1 MPLRA
6 IRRRAYLKQVEAD
19 LKHLDELRP
28 LVNETGRIEEFANL
42 YARAFIAKLLLMR

>member
-1 MPLRA
+1 MPFKSLRRMA
-6 IRRRAYLKQVEAD
+6 FLKQVEAD
-19 LKHLDELRP
+19 LKHLDDLRP